1 MGSGKAFAEVIE
13 FDGVGVAG
21 NPDGVRIE
29 SLQDRLNNPANRM
42 VTEICGHKTHAKGSV
57 HVPSVE
63 VIALGNCS
71 REFPGPGFVFD
82 PEGRSVQIGTPNQAE
97 KQIGMVGC
105 ALGIEGDGPTSN
117 FDGVVEEPLQTPRAR
132 EPRIRRRVQR
142 PPADDGIVLRSGL
155 LVEFGFL
162 KTKGQIPRRLQPI
175 RRDIGCTPERCDGIV
190 GSMAGEKRGPESIEM
205 IGVLRTQ
212 RHRGLRGGARVFRAT
227 KRQQGNCKIAVNGG
241 IIRKKAHR
249 ACAHIRR
256 IFRAV
261 RPAIRHAEIDQDL
274 RRFRCDIGRTL
285 QLLNSFVDTPHHQ
298 KRGTEIR
305 RNSRVVFACLHG
317 LLEAGDCFFRQ
328 AGLKPENAD
337 KVVRLAV
344 FWVQLENLPI
354 ETFRRRRLSAS
365 VQLQAFVKHRP
376 DIIHGAVIGTGP
388 TGCKR
393 RQSRRQLDIASKT
406 GTECRRI
413 SGYKMEPLVYF
424 IKGAAAGFAIAAPV
438 GAVAV
443 LCIRRTIANGLISG
457 IATGTGAAVADMF
470 YGVIAAFGI
479 GFVAE
484 FLYEHQVAFRAVGG
498 IILLVM
504 AARMLRTM
512 QPEQGSGDA
521 GSIAGDFLSALV
533 VTITNPI
540 TLIAFGVVFAAI
552 GVANASDDRNL
563 ELALVTGVLAGAMG
577 WWLSLSTLTAFC
589 HRFIGDFPLL
599 WVNRVSAALIL
610 VCGVLVLAGAVAPDS
625 TLGRLTALPD

>member
-1 MGSGKAFAEVIE
+1 
-13 FDGVGVAG
+13 
-21 NPDGVRIE
+21 
-29 SLQDRLNNPANRM
+29 
-42 VTEICGHKTHAKGSV
+42 
-57 HVPSVE
+57 
-63 VIALGNCS
+63 
-71 REFPGPGFVFD
+71 
-82 PEGRSVQIGTPNQAE
+82 
-97 KQIGMVGC
+97 
-105 ALGIEGDGPTSN
+105 
-117 FDGVVEEPLQTPRAR
+117 
-132 EPRIRRRVQR
+132 
-142 PPADDGIVLRSGL
+142 
-155 LVEFGFL
+155 
-162 KTKGQIPRRLQPI
+162 
-175 RRDIGCTPERCDGIV
+175 
-190 GSMAGEKRGPESIEM
+190 
-205 IGVLRTQ
+205 
-212 RHRGLRGGARVFRAT
+212 
-227 KRQQGNCKIAVNGG
+227 
-241 IIRKKAHR
+241 
-249 ACAHIRR
+249 
-256 IFRAV
+256 
-261 RPAIRHAEIDQDL
+261 
-274 RRFRCDIGRTL
+274 
-285 QLLNSFVDTPHHQ
+285 
-298 KRGTEIR
+298 
-305 RNSRVVFACLHG
+305 
-317 LLEAGDCFFRQ
+317 
-328 AGLKPENAD
+328 
-337 KVVRLAV
+337 
-344 FWVQLENLPI
+344 
-354 ETFRRRRLSAS
+354 
-365 VQLQAFVKHRP
+365 
-376 DIIHGAVIGTGP
+376 
-388 TGCKR
+388 
-393 RQSRRQLDIASKT
+393 
-406 GTECRRI
+406 
-413 SGYKMEPLVYF
+413 MEPLVYF

-610 VCGVLVLAGAVAPDS
+610 VRGVLVLAGAVAPDS